1 MFISFDLW
9 EQYKCSLI
17 LSTMSF
23 NLSEVIHIISTIDD
37 LLSMSEH
44 PYTITTSTGYDLEDG
59 EEIEFIK
66 FTFPLKNG
74 ISSIKIQDSV
84 GLIVY
89 KDRDEKVLTNAEFD
103 DMSVAELNGS
113 FKKAFKRIREFDRQH
128 HVNTASSTRP
138 STIDRASF
146 GLAEVN

>member
-1 MFISFDLW
+1 
-9 EQYKCSLI
+9 
-17 LSTMSF
+17 MSF

-44 PYTITTSTGYDLEDG
+44 PYTITAATGYDIEDD
-59 EEIEFIK
+59 EEVEFIK

-74 ISSIKIQDSV
+74 VSSIKIYDSV

-89 KDRDEKVLTNAEFD
+89 KNQNGETLTNIEFD

-113 FKKAFKRIREFDRQH
+113 FKKAFKQIREFDRQQ
-128 HVNTASSTRP
+128 VCAVKSANTS
-138 STIDRASF
+138 IDRASF
-146 GLAEVN
+146 GLANVN

>member
-1 MFISFDLW
+1 
-9 EQYKCSLI
+9 
-17 LSTMSF
+17 MSF

-44 PYTITTSTGYDLEDG
+44 PYTITTATGYDVEDD

-74 ISSIKIQDSV
+74 VTSIKMYDSL

-89 KDRDEKVLTNAEFD
+89 KNQNGETLTNIEFD
-103 DMSVAELNGS
+103 DMSVSELNGS
-113 FKKAFKRIREFDRQH
+113 FKKAFKQIREFDRQQ
-128 HVNTASSTRP
+128 VGTVKSANTL
-138 STIDRASF
+138 IDRASF

>member
-1 MFISFDLW
+1 
-9 EQYKCSLI
+9 
-17 LSTMSF
+17 MSF

-44 PYTITTSTGYDLEDG
+44 PYTITTATGYDVEDD
-59 EEIEFIK
+59 EDVEFIK

-74 ISSIKIQDSV
+74 ISSIKIYDSV
-84 GLIVY
+84 GLITY
-89 KDRDEKVLTNAEFD
+89 KNQSGEIMTNVEFD

-113 FKKAFKRIREFDRQH
+113 FKKAFKQIREFDRQQ
-128 HVNTASSTRP
+128 VSTAKIANTSV
-138 STIDRASF
+138 DRASF